1 MAKAVVKRE
10 TTTVVTARARQ
21 AMQIDF
27 PPLPETLEGKID
39 VKGWLACLVAGIP
52 YEAPDPDLIQREMM
66 LNVLLTEDLSQA
78 LQGGEMDGMQDV
90 IEDFAGN
97 STGPIRITDFYVLP
111 SDLEDKDGVFVI
123 LEWVSMETGQVT
135 RCSTGAGTIQMSL
148 LRFLAQGIWPIECQ
162 IVRDKATDKGGRHLL
177 KVWPV
182 DGQ

>member
-21 AMQIDF
+21 AMAIEF
-27 PPLPETLEGKID
+27 PPLPETLDGKID
-39 VKGWLACLVAGIP
+39 PKAWLATLVAGVP
-52 YEAPDPDLIQREMM
+52 YVAPDPDLIQREML
-66 LNVLLTEDLSQA
+66 LNVLLTEDLTAA
-78 LQGGEMDGMQDV
+78 LTGGEMDGMQDV
-90 IEDFAGN
+90 LDDFAGN
-97 STGPIRITDFYVLP
+97 TTGPIRIMDWYVLP

-123 LEWVSMETGQVT
+123 LEWVSMDTGQVT

-148 LRFLAQGIWPIECQ
+148 LRYLLAGVWPIECQ

-177 KVWPV
+177 KMWPV

>member
-21 AMQIDF
+21 AMQIEF
-27 PPLPETLEGKID
+27 PALPETLEGKID
-39 VKGWLACLVAGIP
+39 LRGWLACLVAGIP
-52 YEAPDPDLIQREMM
+52 YVAPDPDLIQREML
-66 LNVLLTEDLSQA
+66 LNVLLTENLEEA
-78 LQGGEMDGMQDV
+78 LTGSNMDGMQDV
-90 IEDFAGN
+90 VEDFAGN

-123 LEWVSMETGQVT
+123 LEWVSMETGMVT

-148 LRFLAQGIWPIECQ
+148 LRYLAQGIWPIECQ

-182 DGQ
+182 DAA